1 MPIQYV
7 GLKLCSELCR
17 HSEQRYREEYIDLKA
32 IEPKIS
38 DLLSSARPNAIA
50 QQLDKGR
57 NEFRN
62 SQVHIITEKI
72 SGWGITGIPEDKHLR
87 GFGDDVCG
95 RFLCPSTLDWEDP
108 MYALNSS
115 PLALVSS

>member
-1 MPIQYV
+1 MGFIFHQEACY
-7 GLKLCSELCR
+7 
-17 HSEQRYREEYIDLKA
+17 HSEQRYREEYIDLRA

-38 DLLSSARPNAIA
+38 DLLSSARPSVIA
-50 QQLDKGR
+50 RQLDKGR

-72 SGWGITGIPEDKHLR
+72 SGWGIAGIPEDKYLR

-95 RFLCPSTLDWEDP
+95 RLLCPSTLDWDDP
-108 MYALNSS
+108 TYALNSP